1 MQDQPTDLNQSSDIS
16 EHATV
21 AELQVM
27 LAEADAAQAPAI
39 AERIAALLGESLD
52 GSGADSAGES
62 P

>member
-1 MQDQPTDLNQSSDIS
+1 MQDQPADLNQSPEIG

-27 LAEADAAQAPAI
+27 LAAADAADAPAI
-39 AERIAALLGESLD
+39 AERIAVLLGESLD
-52 GSGADSAGES
+52 GDGGVEES